1 MPFFDQFYISLKIK
15 IINFININF
24 NKIVNK
30 FLIKNDKIFCLLKTQ
45 KNEKF
50 LEVILLVLTVKST
63 LFNSLPK

>member
-1 MPFFDQFYISLKIK
+1 MPFFDRFYISLKIK

-50 LEVILLVLTVKST
+50 LEVIFLVLTVKST

>member
-1 MPFFDQFYISLKIK
+1 MPFFDRFYISLKIK

-63 LFNSLPK
+63 LFNNLPK

>member
-1 MPFFDQFYISLKIK
+1 MPFFDRFYISLKIK

-63 LFNSLPK
+63 LFNSLQK

>member
-1 MPFFDQFYISLKIK
+1 MPNFDKIYISLKIK

-30 FLIKNDKIFCLLKTQ
+30 ILIKNDKIFWLLKTR

-50 LEVILLVLTVKST
+50 
-63 LFNSLPK
+63 

>member
-1 MPFFDQFYISLKIK
+1 MPFFDRFYISLKIK

-30 FLIKNDKIFCLLKTQ
+30 FLIKNDKIFWLLKTR

-50 LEVILLVLTVKST
+50 LEVIYLVLIVKST
-63 LFNSLPK
+63 LFNSLQK

>member
-1 MPFFDQFYISLKIK
+1 MPFFDRFYISLKIK

-45 KNEKF
+45 KNKKF

-63 LFNSLPK
+63 LFNSLLK

>member
-1 MPFFDQFYISLKIK
+1 MPNFDKIYISLKIK

-63 LFNSLPK
+63 LFNNLPK

>member
-24 NKIVNK
+24 NKIVNN

-50 LEVILLVLTVKST
+50 LEVIFLVLTVKST

>member
-1 MPFFDQFYISLKIK
+1 MPNIDKIYISLKIK

-63 LFNSLPK
+63 LFNSLQK

>member
-1 MPFFDQFYISLKIK
+1 MPFFDRFYISLKIK

-45 KNEKF
+45 KNENF
-50 LEVILLVLTVKST
+50 LEFILLVLTVKST

>member
-50 LEVILLVLTVKST
+50 LEVIFLVLTVKST

>member
-1 MPFFDQFYISLKIK
+1 MPNFDKIYISLKIK

-30 FLIKNDKIFCLLKTQ
+30 ILIKNDKFFWLLKTR

-50 LEVILLVLTVKST
+50 LEVIYLVLTVKST
-63 LFNSLPK
+63 LFNSLQK